1 MGRKILKKSFTCGS
15 PGIGSTEGLG
25 VVKAGSKEVDSQVL
39 GTKGSTRCGLLIHP
53 SPSCKLR
60 KTRPSNAYGRDIPN
74 REPLSESRFEP
85 RHPFMPLSMMR
96 VLIDRGTPPDKY
108 EPLSSQSISGER
120 FIYLLL
126 VL

>member
-1 MGRKILKKSFTCGS
+1 MSCCGLPNCPRVPPFADGKEEHPQTKDNLVGRKILKKSFTCGS

-60 KTRPSNAYGRDIPN
+60 KTRPSNAYGRNIPN
-74 REPLSESRFEP
+74 RELLSESRFEP
-85 RHPFMPLSMMR
+85 RRPFMPLSMM
-96 VLIDRGTPPDKY
+96 
-108 EPLSSQSISGER
+108 
-120 FIYLLL
+120 
-126 VL
+126 